1 MCICYLAYHVTF
13 LNFKHANSAEGL
25 SRTLVMVVYWYVY
38 ESLLILCPQGAK
50 LFFSSS
56 FKWHTAFV
64 SASIDAVE
72 TSDLLDTLVSRRKE
86 GEAQRLIERQQKDWD
101 IWTSKKNAEDCKHYP
116 RFVKRIFFSFRT
128 LSVVLGADS
137 RVGPMPKLGLRNIIL
152 IKSVSFI
159 FLFCVLFKGSV
170 LLSMNLKECDSKPVP
185 QPFVL
190 EYHLGSLTAAPL
202 CPTIHTVH
210 LELKGIELRG
220 PMRFSA
226 LSSPANPAFASS
238 QPPCPVCV

>member
-1 MCICYLAYHVTF
+1 MTHCFCQCQYWCCWDKWSPWHLGFSQKGRRGSTIDRETA
-13 LNFKHANSAEGL
+13 KGL
-25 SRTLVMVVYWYVY
+25 
-38 ESLLILCPQGAK
+38 AK
-50 LFFSSS
+50 LGYLNI
-56 FKWHTAFV
+56 KKECWGLQTLPE
-64 SASIDAVE
+64 ICE
-72 TSDLLDTLVSRRKE
+72 T
-86 GEAQRLIERQQKDWD
+86 D
-101 IWTSKKNAEDCKHYP
+101 I
-116 RFVKRIFFSFRT
+116 FSFRT

-152 IKSVSFI
+152 VKSVSFI
-159 FLFCVLFKGSV
+159 FLFCILFKGSV

-220 PMRFSA
+220 PMRCSA